1 MLVNKGRENF
11 AASDECRIC
20 SNHFV
25 DWKPTEKHP
34 NPTLLLTI
42 QDNKV
47 SFSFL

>member
-1 MLVNKGRENF
+1 MLVNKGMENSV
-11 AASDECRIC
+11 ASDECRIC